1 MACETSIINARI
13 ALPYHK
19 SMRGMSYARFLAASL
34 LGGMKRAWK
43 ATKAADAREARRRR
57 KLNQEAASLPLPT
70 LRKVIQAKTDLPDIL
85 CGHCR
90 ASIDV
95 RAAMT
100 AAFVAVETGR
110 ALRPVWPPTPLA
122 TPAAPVAG
130 TEAAVGEAGAA

>member
-1 MACETSIINARI
+1 MESMAPKAKAVAKKRIVVPAEMLVKKAELNEAREH
-13 ALPYHK
+13 A
-19 SMRGMSYARFLAASL
+19 
-34 LGGMKRAWK
+34 KRAWK

-70 LRKVIQAKTDLPDIL
+70 LRKVIQAKTDLPDII

-100 AAFVAVETGR
+100 AAFVAVENGR
-110 ALRPVWPPTPLA
+110 AVRPVWPPTPLA
-122 TPAAPVAG
+122 NPAAPVAG